1 MLFNINDAAD
11 IEVVRIYVESMKQG
25 NKIIGLTSGCFD
37 VIHFH
42 HSLYLMRCRRECD
55 VLIVGVDSDKLV
67 RSTKG
72 EHRPIIYD
80 SRRATMIDN
89 QKQVAFTF
97 IMNSL
102 EDFGRAAQFIRP
114 AFVFKNNKF
123 EGKENDIVGKD
134 HVNKIIIIKDLIE
147 HKSTTEILAEAARI
161 VHAKNQA

>member
-11 IEVVRIYVESMKQG
+11 TEVVRIYVERMKQN

-102 EDFGRAAQFIRP
+102 EDFGRAAQFFRP
-114 AFVFKNNKF
+114 EIVFKNNKF
-123 EGKENDIVGKD
+123 EGKEDEIAGKEHVKKIVI
-134 HVNKIIIIKDLIE
+134 VKDLIE
-147 HKSTTEILAEAARI
+147 HKSTTEILEEVARR
-161 VHAKNQA
+161 VHAKS